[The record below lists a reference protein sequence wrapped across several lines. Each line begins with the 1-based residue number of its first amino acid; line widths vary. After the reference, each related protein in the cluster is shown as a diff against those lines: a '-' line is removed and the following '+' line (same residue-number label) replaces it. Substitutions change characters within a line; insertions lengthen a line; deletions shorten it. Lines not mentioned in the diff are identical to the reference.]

1 MSIKQSGRGHESGDP
16 NTCERLA
23 RGFRVNRRGVCLS
36 GRSSFLYFLKIIIFN
51 LKPSMSTQD
60 LLMLE
65 QYYKPEE
72 NAVLFALYELLC
84 DNHQKQNV
92 TYLDIATWF
101 NNMQ

>member
-1 MSIKQSGRGHESGDP
+1 
-16 NTCERLA
+16 
-23 RGFRVNRRGVCLS
+23 
-36 GRSSFLYFLKIIIFN
+36 
-51 LKPSMSTQD
+51 MSTQD